1 MKGSVDE
8 RFGFWRGCVKAEERE
23 GMRIMLKFHQDQFS
37 TIPLN
42 KAKRVLRKKEQM
54 KAQNSKMV
62 GGIVAVGVGIG
73 AILALTLALPP
84 GVGIGN
90 AQPGQQPSAKVTAK
104 ISNVV
109 LIGPTSTQSDYVTLL
124 CNDIKTANQ
133 KDLFITAALE
143 VGLFTRTV
151 VPPEAEARAGVHV
164 RVQLDGQDVEPG
176 VVIYGRRIQT
186 LRSDETIELALGQSL
201 DAASFSFV
209 AVDVPQGVHQIC
221 VQARVDTG
229 GTGDFSA
236 EGAVGK
242 GTVTVESVRL
252 INGEDVL
259 LN

>member
-1 MKGSVDE
+1 METKMASATNDDSGAWMKGSVDE

-62 GGIVAVGVGIG
+62 GGIVAMGVGIG
-73 AILALTLALPP
+73 GILALNLALPP
-84 GVGIGN
+84 SVGVGH
-90 AQPGQQPSAKVTAK
+90 AQGVAQQPSAKVTAK
-104 ISNVV
+104 TSNVT
-109 LIGPTSTQSDYVTLL
+109 LIGPTSTQSDYVTVL
-124 CNDIKTANQ
+124 CNNIKTANM

-209 AVDVPQGVHQIC
+209 AVDVPQGVHQI
-221 VQARVDTG
+221 
-229 GTGDFSA
+229 
-236 EGAVGK
+236 
-242 GTVTVESVRL
+242 
-252 INGEDVL
+252 
-259 LN
+259 

>member
-1 MKGSVDE
+1 M
-8 RFGFWRGCVKAEERE
+8 
-23 GMRIMLKFHQDQFS
+23 
-37 TIPLN
+37 
-42 KAKRVLRKKEQM
+42 
-54 KAQNSKMV
+54 
-62 GGIVAVGVGIG
+62 
-73 AILALTLALPP
+73 
-84 GVGIGN
+84 
-90 AQPGQQPSAKVTAK
+90 
-104 ISNVV
+104 
-109 LIGPTSTQSDYVTLL
+109 
-124 CNDIKTANQ
+124 

-143 VGLFTRTV
+143 GGLFTRTD
-151 VPPEAEARAGVHV
+151 VPPEAMARAAVHV
-164 RVQLDGQDVEPG
+164 RVQLDGQEVEPG

-186 LRSDETIELALGQSL
+186 LRSDETIELSLGQSL

-221 VQARVDTG
+221 VHARVDTG